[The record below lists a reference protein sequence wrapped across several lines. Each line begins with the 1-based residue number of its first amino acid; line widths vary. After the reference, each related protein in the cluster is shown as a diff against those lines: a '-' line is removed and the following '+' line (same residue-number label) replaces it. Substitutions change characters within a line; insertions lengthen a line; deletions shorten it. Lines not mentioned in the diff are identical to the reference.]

1 MAHLNGRSKENTM
14 SGLFH
19 LGDIPPAPGGVPGG
33 VPQSEVTLD
42 IDANDMLKVNAPDKP
57 FGKCYQST
65 IMNKKC
71 RPSQMT
77 IDRSPSVR
85 RVRSS
90 GARMK
95 PSIIRMWPGRLSTEA
110 TAIADHGAHLHL
122 HGLENFYSTLRNT
135 LNEEPLTKKFVAR
148 DQYMNELTLSK
159 TLNWWAHCRVG
170 RA

>member
-1 MAHLNGRSKENTM
+1 
-14 SGLFH
+14 
-19 LGDIPPAPGGVPGG
+19 
-33 VPQSEVTLD
+33 
-42 IDANDMLKVNAPDKP
+42 MLKVNAPDKP

-90 GARMK
+90 GVRMK

>member
-1 MAHLNGRSKENTM
+1 MANLNGRSKENTM

-19 LGDIPPAPGGVPGG
+19 LGDIPPAPGG

-90 GARMK
+90 GVRMK

-122 HGLENFYSTLRNT
+122 HGLENFYSTLCNT